1 MQTLAR
7 LAVAEGIDQLVALL
21 PGLSP
26 RRGLSLVAAST
37 LATLDRDGPH
47 RVTDLADAQGVTQPA
62 MTGMVGRLVEQRLLT
77 RDPDP
82 DDRRSARIAIT
93 VAGRELLARRRL
105 ARAEALAALIDTLD
119 ADDRAALAAAV
130 PALTRLAARGRS

>member
-1 MQTLAR
+1 MQTLDR

-37 LATLDRDGPH
+37 LATLERAGPH

-62 MTGMVGRLVEQRLLT
+62 MTGLVGRLLEQGLLT
-77 RDPDP
+77 RNPDP

-93 VAGRELLARRRL
+93 PAGRELLAQRRR

-119 ADDRAALAAAV
+119 DDDRAVLAAAV
-130 PALTRLAARGRS
+130 PALTRLATRGRS